1 MVELRN
7 SQEVLKKLEHL
18 KRSPSTKTVTANKF
32 TTKYKKRCHVL
43 RPLRQNKSN

>member
-32 TTKYKKRCHVL
+32 TTKYTSGAMSCGH
-43 RPLRQNKSN
+43 